1 MTNGEKIALA
11 AMKKEL
17 KSLSKRAALAKS
29 KTDACVNAAST
40 IINIRKEAN
49 DILQSEKPHDEQ
61 MKLISVLAD
70 KEKAAFKVGKLDMVK
85 LMDKEHELKFAH
97 DSLQSEISNIEYGHN
112 MRNKF
117 NKWGAM

>member
-1 MTNGEKIALA
+1 MTNGETIALA

-17 KSLSKRAALAKS
+17 KSLSRRATLAKE

-40 IINIRKEAN
+40 IMNIRKEAN

-70 KEKAAFKVGKLDMVK
+70 KEKAALKVGKLNMVK
-85 LMDKEHELKFAH
+85 LMDKEHELRFAC
-97 DSLQSEISNIEYGHN
+97 DDLQREVSMFEFRHQLRKS
-112 MRNKF
+112 
-117 NKWGAM
+117 A